1 MKTRGGKM
9 DIKMSFKDSLTS
21 DAIKAHVEDKSKK
34 LEKFFDGKFD
44 LSWVFFLEGGWHIA
58 SVVVSGKNF
67 VYRAE
72 GKTTNL
78 YASIDFASRKLER
91 QIGKKKAKV
100 KNKRSEKGVPMPSS
114 EFRKAG

>member
-1 MKTRGGKM
+1 M
-9 DIKMSFKDSLTS
+9 DIKMSFKDALTS
-21 DAIKAHVEDKSKK
+21 EAIKGHVEEKSKK
-34 LEKFFDGKFD
+34 LQKFFDGRFD

-78 YASIDFASRKLER
+78 YASIDFACRKLER
-91 QIGKKKAKV
+91 QIGRKKAKV
-100 KNKRSEKGVPMPSS
+100 KNKKSEKVATLMHEG
-114 EFRKAG
+114 FRKAG